1 MTYYDNSSC
10 CEEVAPGSSFSLP
23 KCDHSGASCWDHWND
38 RRDSA
43 FNREEDVMSRTAIC
57 GLVCTIFLPFPGFPA
72 APQES
77 ARGGGLPRDGIV
89 EDGLIV
95 GTKR

>member
-1 MTYYDNSSC
+1 
-10 CEEVAPGSSFSLP
+10 
-23 KCDHSGASCWDHWND
+23 
-38 RRDSA
+38 
-43 FNREEDVMSRTAIC
+43 MSRTAIC